1 MLTKVRQVLRDTS
14 AQRALT
20 DLISDVSVEIAT
32 RRDTAE
38 TTTTQAE
45 LKVLYCL
52 HESLIFAWRNIG
64 SQCSPEMFAFS
75 WDQYLSTLNPL
86 SRVLLRI
93 NVARRRQRLLV
104 DLRPALAVA
113 VSVRMI
119 RLDASEEIIQLLEV

>member
-1 MLTKVRQVLRDTS
+1 MLTKVRQALRDTS

-38 TTTTQAE
+38 TSTTKAE

-52 HESLIFAWRNIG
+52 HESLIFAWSNIG
-64 SQCSPEMFAFS
+64 SKCSPEMFAFS
-75 WDQYLSTLNPL
+75 WDQYLTTLNPL
-86 SRVLLRI
+86 SQMILRI
-93 NVARRRQRLLV
+93 KVALRRQRLLV

-113 VSVRMI
+113 VAVRML
-119 RLDASEEIIQLLEV
+119 RSDASEEIMQLLEV